1 MTNTRT
7 ALIRIYIA
15 NLAAYNAGYLRGE
28 WLDLPA
34 TDEEISETLERIGC
48 GEHGAEYAIHDFE
61 SEYGLKADEYDNI
74 FELNEQISDIDEL
87 DEDDFNMFMAY
98 MEAVSDDITEALDAL
113 NRCTLYANCDSLEDL
128 AAEFVNEGCFGDIP
142 DSIIN
147 YIDYEAIARDL
158 SYEGYSE
165 TTYGVLYHG

>member
-7 ALIRIYIA
+7 TLIRIYIA

-34 TDEEISETLERIGC
+34 TDEEIAETLERIGC
-48 GEHGAEYAIHDFE
+48 GENGSEYAIHDYE
-61 SEYGLKADEYDNI
+61 SKYGLKADEYDNI
-74 FELNEQISDIDEL
+74 YELNEQIIAIDEL
-87 DEDDFNMFMAY
+87 DDDEFNMFMAY
-98 MEAVSDDITEALDAL
+98 LEAVSNDINEALNAL
-113 NRCTLYANCDSLEDL
+113 DRCTLYTYCDSLEDL
-128 AAEFVNEGCFGDIP
+128 AADLVENGCYGDIP

-158 SYEGYSE
+158 SFEGYTE

>member
-28 WLDLPA
+28 WFDLPA
-34 TDEEISETLERIGC
+34 TDEEIAETLERIGC
-48 GEHGAEYAIHDFE
+48 GEHGAEYAIHDYE
-61 SEYGLKADEYDNI
+61 SKYGLKADEYANI
-74 FELNEQISDIDEL
+74 YELNEQINAIDEL
-87 DEDDFNMFMAY
+87 DDDDFNAFMAY
-98 MEAVSDDITEALDAL
+98 LEAVSNDINEALNAL
-113 NRCTLYANCDSLEDL
+113 DRCTLYAYCETLEDL
-128 AAEFVNEGCFGDIP
+128 AADLVENGCFGDIP

-158 SYEGYSE
+158 SYEGYVE

>member
-15 NLAAYNAGYLRGE
+15 NLAAYNAGYLCGE
-28 WLDLPA
+28 WLALPA
-34 TDEEISETLERIGC
+34 TDEEIAETLECIGC
-48 GEHGAEYAIHDFE
+48 GEHGAEYAIHDYE
-61 SEYGLKADEYDNI
+61 SNYGLKADEYDNI
-74 FELNEQISDIDEL
+74 FDLNEQIRDIDEL
-87 DEDDFNMFMAY
+87 GEEEFNMFAAY
-98 MEAVSDDITEALDAL
+98 MEAVSDDITEALNAL
-113 NRCTLYANCDSLEDL
+113 DRCTLYENCDSLEDL
-128 AAEFVNEGCFGDIP
+128 AAEFVNEGCFGEIP

>member
-7 ALIRIYIA
+7 TLIRIYIA

-34 TDEEISETLERIGC
+34 TDEEIAETLERIGC

-74 FELNEQISDIDEL
+74 FELNEQISGINEL
-87 DEDDFNMFMAY
+87 DDDDFNMFMAY
-98 MEAVSDDITEALDAL
+98 LEAVSSDINEALNAL
-113 NRCTLYANCDSLEDL
+113 DRCTLYTYCDSLEDL
-128 AAEFVNEGCFGDIP
+128 VLELIKDGCYGDIP

-147 YIDYEAIARDL
+147 YLDTEAMARDL
-158 SYEGYSE
+158 SFDGYAE

>member
-1 MTNTRT
+1 MTNTKT
-7 ALIRIYIA
+7 ELIRIYIA

-48 GEHGAEYAIHDFE
+48 GEHGAEYAIHDYE
-61 SEYGLKADEYDNI
+61 SDFNLKADEYDNI
-74 FELNEQISDIDEL
+74 FELNELISDIDEL
-87 DEDDFNMFMAY
+87 DDDDFNMFMAY
-98 MEAVSDDITEALDAL
+98 LEAVSNDINEALNAL
-113 NRCTLYANCDSLEDL
+113 DRCTLYAYCETLEDL
-128 AAEFVNEGCFGDIP
+128 AADLVENGCFGDIP

-158 SYEGYSE
+158 SFEGYTE